1 MKNKQNITTKHDEL
15 KFRTA
20 DKAQMINRYLAENVI
35 AEYPEDFVGD
45 DGNITTIKRSQK
57 LFDLGTYIGQ
67 ETAAKLCFYIQSG
80 DIQDVVVSNQKR
92 MGFGYTVGRE
102 LWIAQ
107 IRLIKTDTKY
117 KIMAYA
123 NGIEQLLEIIVDF
136 CEQKFDGGFEILNA
150 KKLEFHRVIID
161 EIKKKDTSAMDY
173 LQDKI
178 TGEEYAWS
186 QYKGAKDES
195 DISVADFKYYQI
207 EAKFDYIDRPRLSTE
222 HNYIVYTYDASKA
235 ERLIMAQMA
244 KDEAEA
250 TRRGDTVERKTLSL
264 EKVSQLAVS
273 YYIPMEF
280 TDAYSLQHKDNED

>member
-1 MKNKQNITTKHDEL
+1 MKPQITTKHDEL

-20 DKAQMINRYLAENVI
+20 EKAQMLNRYLADNVI
-35 AEYPEDFVGD
+35 AEYPEDFID
-45 DGNITTIKRSQK
+45 DKGEKVTIKRSQK
-57 LFDLGTYIGQ
+57 LFDRGTYIDQ
-67 ETAAKLCFYIQSG
+67 EIAAKITFYIQSG
-80 DIQDVVVSNQKR
+80 DISEVIVSNQNR
-92 MGFGYTVGRE
+92 LGFGYAVGRE
-102 LWIAQ
+102 LWITQ

-117 KIMAYA
+117 KLMAYA
-123 NGIEQLLEIIVDF
+123 NGIVQLLDIITDY
-136 CEQKFDGGFEILNA
+136 CEQKFDGGFEILNT
-150 KKLEFHRVIID
+150 KKLEYHRVIID
-161 EIKKKDTSAMDY
+161 EIKKKDTSAEDY
-173 LQDKI
+173 LKDKI

-207 EAKFDYIDRPRLSTE
+207 EAKFDYIDRPGLSTE

-244 KDEAEA
+244 KEEAEA

-280 TDAYSLQHKDNED
+280 TDAYSLQHKDNEK

>member
-1 MKNKQNITTKHDEL
+1 MKTQIETKHDEL

-20 DKAQMINRYLAENVI
+20 DKAQMLNRYLADNVI
-35 AEYPEDFVGD
+35 AEYPEDFID
-45 DGNITTIKRSQK
+45 DKGEKVTIKRSQK
-57 LFDLGTYIGQ
+57 LFDRGTYVDQ
-67 ETAAKLCFYIQSG
+67 EIATKIMFYIQCG
-80 DIQDVVVSNQKR
+80 DVSNVVVSNQKR
-92 MGFGYTVGRE
+92 LGFGYAVGRE
-102 LWIAQ
+102 LWITQ
-107 IRLIKTDTKY
+107 IRLINTDTKY
-117 KIMAYA
+117 KLMAYA
-123 NGIEQLLEIIVDF
+123 NGIEQLMEIITDY

-161 EIKKKDTSAMDY
+161 EIKKKDTSAEDY
-173 LQDKI
+173 LKDKI

-207 EAKFDYIDRPRLSTE
+207 EAKFDYIAHPGLSTE

-244 KDEAEA
+244 KEEAEA
-250 TRRGDTVERKTLSL
+250 TRRGDAVERKTLSL

-273 YYIPMEF
+273 YYIPMAF
-280 TDAYSLQHKDNED
+280 TDAYNPQHKDNES